1 VTFELSTPVKIVA
14 LAGLILVLAVGGI
27 GSYTMLAKHK
37 ATPDVVSIPT
47 HPAAG
52 RARPGH
58 DPAVVQFRQAH
69 PQAAKARAAARPVV
83 VVDRNLP
90 APLHQALRKSREV
103 VAVLMAPGVPGDAD
117 AVREARAG
125 AAAAHVGFAVLNV
138 KQEAVAATLA
148 AWAPTAGDGSVLVVE
163 RPGTIAVQL
172 DGYADRQMVAQAALE
187 PR

>member
-14 LAGLILVLAVGGI
+14 LAGVILVLAVGGF

-37 ATPDVVSIPT
+37 ATPDVVSTPT
-47 HPAAG
+47 HPAVG

-58 DPAVVQFRQAH
+58 VPAVVQFRQAH
-69 PQAAKARAAARPVV
+69 PQAAKARAAARTV

-90 APLHQALRKSREV
+90 APLHQALRRSREV

-138 KQEAVAATLA
+138 KQETVAATLA